1 MWYFA
6 TFGMEVPPRMPSVRS
21 LRGIVLGVKAAGHC
35 LRVVANVVLLVGR
48 MFDNDLRKQAS
59 PRYGVKQAE
68 PSSGAQS
75 QVRS

>member
-35 LRVVANVVLLVGR
+35 LRVVANVVLLVVR

-59 PRYGVKQAE
+59 PRYWVKTG
-68 PSSGAQS
+68 GA
-75 QVRS
+75 